1 MHALDSVLSD
11 FQRDGVVAVRDFM
24 SGQQLAEF
32 QANVERFTQVVKSFL
47 DLSHFIVITHHKRT
61 MQARDVLP
69 CLPREHVFYEN
80 KDDRS
85 TLKQFQ
91 GMNDHD
97 AYFAQWMNAGPFHE
111 LAKRLMG
118 RPVVAKDVQFF
129 NKPPKSGK
137 PTPPHQ
143 DGYYFMLEPCE
154 ALTMWFALDD
164 VDDEN
169 GCVRYVPGSHKRGMR
184 PHARTQTLGFSQGIT
199 DFGDADTASEIR
211 LHASPGDLLVH
222 DSMTVH
228 RADGNK
234 SANRTRRAIGLVF
247 FSDRARIDESALEN
261 YRIKLKREME
271 AAGQI

>member
-1 MHALDSVLSD
+1 MDAVDSVLAD
-11 FQRDGVVAVRDFM
+11 FHRDGVVAVRNFM

-32 QANVERFTQVVKSFL
+32 QANVERF
-47 DLSHFIVITHHKRT
+47 I
-61 MQARDVLP
+61 RDVLP
-69 CLPREHVFYEN
+69 SLPREHVFYEN
-80 KDDRS
+80 KDDRA

-97 AYFAQWMNAGPFHE
+97 EYFAQWMHAGPFQE
-111 LAKRLMG
+111 LAERLMG

-129 NKPPKSGK
+129 NKPPQVGK

-154 ALTMWFALDD
+154 ALTMWFALDH

-199 DFGDADTASEIR
+199 DFGDADTASEIG

-234 SANRTRRAIGLVF
+234 STNRTRRAIGIVY
-247 FSDRARIDESALEN
+247 FSDRARIDETAREN
-261 YRIKLKREME
+261 YRVKLKREME